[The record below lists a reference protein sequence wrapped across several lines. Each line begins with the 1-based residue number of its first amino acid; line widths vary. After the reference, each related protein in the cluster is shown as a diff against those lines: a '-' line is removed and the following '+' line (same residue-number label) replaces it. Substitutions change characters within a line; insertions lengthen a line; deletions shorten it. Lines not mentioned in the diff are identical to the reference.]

1 MDVHVGEMN
10 STVRVTEAGGISAE
24 VFQRIV
30 EAVLAR
36 AREELA
42 RDQRVRDELR
52 FRSSASDQP

>member
-10 STVRVTEAGGISAE
+10 STVRVSDSGGLSAE

-30 EAVLAR
+30 DAVLAR

-42 RDQRVRDELR
+42 RDQRVREERRLTG
-52 FRSSASDQP
+52 SASERK